1 MGIAG
6 RIPPMLLA
14 GLMMASSASAADM
27 TPADRAPVGRV
38 VRQEGSTVILRDDIR
53 SPLLIGTSVFT
64 SDVIETGFSSRV
76 TVQFRDGSSLVTG
89 PESRVQVSDYTI
101 DPQGGRTSALFSMLS
116 GIVRA
121 VVGQAGL
128 GSFAVQTD
136 TAVASARSTEWTA
149 EITPAGTAVLGLE
162 GVVEVRSRSTG
173 AAVTLAPS
181 QGTDVAAG
189 RDPTPPV
196 TWGAPRVDRTLRLV
210 GPANR

>member
-1 MGIAG
+1 
-6 RIPPMLLA
+6 MLLA
-14 GLMMASSASAADM
+14 GCMIAGPATAADLKQ
-27 TPADRAPVGRV
+27 ADRAPVGRV
-38 VRQEGSTVILRDDIR
+38 VRQEGSTAILRDDIR

-64 SDVIETGFSSRV
+64 ADVIETGFASRV
-76 TVQFRDGSSLVTG
+76 TVLFSDGSSLSAG

-101 DPQGGRTSALFSMLS
+101 DAQGRRTSALFSMLS

-121 VVGQAGL
+121 VVRQTGF

-149 EITPAGTAVLGLE
+149 EITPAATAVLGLE

-173 AAVTLAPS
+173 TAVTLAPS

-196 TWGAPRVDRTLRLV
+196 TWGAPRVDRTLRLL
-210 GPANR
+210 GPAYR

>member
-6 RIPPMLLA
+6 RITPLLLA
-14 GLMMASSASAADM
+14 GLMVAGSASA
-27 TPADRAPVGRV
+27 ADRAPVGRV

-76 TVQFRDGSSLVTG
+76 TVLFGDGSSLSAG

-121 VVGQAGL
+121 MVRQAGL

-173 AAVTLAPS
+173 AAVTLAPFE
-181 QGTDVAAG
+181 GTDVASG